1 MIKRIIPSCDEVIR
15 DCISNT
21 YEYLISNPE
30 AWSKTKINWE
40 INTNNVGEIINK
52 FFDSTPGI
60 GKPTTKPDEL
70 VSDILESWCGC
81 DPDRRCLI
89 LKQYNL
95 QKQVEQ
101 KIVGVLLE
109 AYVLKYSY
117 SHGWI
122 QTGDCIRGT
131 DMIKKES
138 DGNWYKLQIKNS
150 DNTPNSSSAGFVSN
164 KALTWQRRNSRTGG
178 NYWNEFPDDD
188 VKLSEEGF
196 REFIKEYYLIQH
208 ASNTD

>member
-1 MIKRIIPSCDEVIR
+1 MIKKTIPNCDIVIK
-15 DCISNT
+15 DCILNT
-21 YEYLISNPE
+21 YEYLNFDQR
-30 AWSKTKINWE
+30 AWSKTRYNWE
-40 INTNNVGEIINK
+40 INTDNIGILINK
-52 FFDSTPGI
+52 FFDADPGI
-60 GKPTTKPDEL
+60 GQPTTKPDEL
-70 VSDILESWCGC
+70 VSDILEFWCGSE
-81 DPDRRCLI
+81 PNDRRLI
-89 LKQYNL
+89 QKQYNL

-109 AYVLKYSY
+109 AYVLKHSY
-117 SHGWI
+117 NHGWI

-138 DGNWYKLQIKNS
+138 DGSWYKLQIKNS

-196 REFIKEYYLIQH
+196 REFIKEYYLIHH
-208 ASNTD
+208 ASTTD